1 MSFCKYCQ
9 AQWPDLR
16 GQMTFLW
23 LSLIRASGEEICTL
37 GQGEFPD
44 SPRANTLEKTLML
57 GRLRGGGEGND
68 RGQNDW
74 MTSSTQWT

>member
-1 MSFCKYCQ
+1 MSLCRYCQ

-16 GQMTFLW
+16 GQMTFLS
-23 LSLIRASGEEICTL
+23 LSLIRASIEICTS
-37 GQGEFPD
+37 GQGVFPD
-44 SPRANTLEKTLML
+44 SPLANTLEKTLML

-74 MTSSTQWT
+74 MTSPTQCT